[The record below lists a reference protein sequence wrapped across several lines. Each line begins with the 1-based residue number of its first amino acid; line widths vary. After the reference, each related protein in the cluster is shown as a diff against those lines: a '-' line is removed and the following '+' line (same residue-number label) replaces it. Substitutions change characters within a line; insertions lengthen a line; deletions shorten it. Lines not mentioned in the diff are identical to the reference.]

1 MNVKRLANHSRGR
14 VSRGLLRCW
23 LFGALLAC
31 GLAAAGSP
39 WQAVPDA
46 SALGGVSL
54 LGLDGFPAFIA
65 NSSLGNG
72 FSEQFTSSLDNW
84 TQNSTALWTVGS
96 GYASVTGTGSNK
108 DANMTYKLATFATLD
123 YSVTMRRSISAY
135 ASNGIYFR
143 GVATPQRIDGSWHS
157 GYWFGYTNSGS
168 FQVGYTDADGN
179 WTSLSG
185 WTASPAILPAGWNRL
200 RVVAVGS
207 SMQFFINGTQVFAT
221 TNGLSAA
228 GEVGIEMFDNNGG
241 TLDVDEAVLSTIA
254 PGTAT
259 GGSPQAQ
266 AVSASSTGKAQSR
279 ELQP

>member
-1 MNVKRLANHSRGR
+1 MNDKRPAGRSRGR
-14 VSRGLLRCW
+14 VARGLLGYW
-23 LFGALLAC
+23 LLVALLAC
-31 GLAAAGSP
+31 GLATAATASA
-39 WQAVPDA
+39 AVP
-46 SALGGVSL
+46 GGASL
-54 LGLDGFPAFIA
+54 LALDGFPAFIA
-65 NSSLGNG
+65 GNG
-72 FSEQFTSSLDNW
+72 FSEQFTSSLGNW
-84 TQNSTALWTVGS
+84 TQNATAVWTVGS

-108 DANMTYKLATFATLD
+108 YANITYNRGTFATLD
-123 YSVTMRRSISAY
+123 YSVTMRRSVSAY
-135 ASNGIYFR
+135 ASNGVYFR
-143 GVATPQRIDGSWHS
+143 GAATPQRIDGSWHS

-179 WTSLSG
+179 WTSLTG
-185 WTASPAILPAGWNRL
+185 WTASQAILPAGWNRL

-207 SMQFFINGTQVFAT
+207 SLQFFINGTQVFAT

-259 GGSPQAQ
+259 GVSPQTQ
-266 AVSASSTGKAQSR
+266 AVPASSAGKAQTR